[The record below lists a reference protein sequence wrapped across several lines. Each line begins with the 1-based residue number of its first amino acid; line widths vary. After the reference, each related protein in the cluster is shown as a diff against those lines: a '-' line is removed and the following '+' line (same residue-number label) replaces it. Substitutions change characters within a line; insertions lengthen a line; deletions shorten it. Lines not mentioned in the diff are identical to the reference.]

1 MIARLVKK
9 VGSYS
14 ITRDELGVY
23 SLLDANAREVA
34 SGPELE
40 AMESAARLLQG
51 VIPAPEV
58 A

>member
-1 MIARLVKK
+1 MTSRLIMKI
-9 VGSYS
+9 GSYS

-34 SGPELE
+34 SGPHLDAIEG
-40 AMESAARLLQG
+40 AAALLSS
-51 VIPAPEV
+51 VLPVLEV